1 MNTPRGLG
9 LQALLFGAFTVALGV
24 LTIVRLI
31 TEGFVAM
38 DSVAILICVLGLG
51 MTLDL
56 GYKWRKARR
65 DHAAPPRV
73 DPADGEH
80 I

>member
-9 LQALLFGAFTVALGV
+9 LRALLFGAFTVALGV

-31 TEGFVAM
+31 TEGFVAQ

-56 GYKWRKARR
+56 GYKWRKAKH
-65 DHAAPPRV
+65 DQATPPGV

>member
-9 LQALLFGAFTVALGV
+9 LRALLFGAFTVALGV

-31 TEGFVAM
+31 TEGFVAQ

-56 GYKWRKARR
+56 GYKWRKAK
-65 DHAAPPRV
+65 HAQARPPGA
-73 DPADGEH
+73 DTADGEH